1 MEYEVSER
9 ELEPVLALV
18 HRTPVTM
25 ETIADGIG
33 GAFGVLM
40 QHAAS
45 HDVAWAGAPFVLY
58 PSACDGEFEVAVCMP
73 VVPGATGGTEATV
86 EEIPGGLCAS
96 TVHKG
101 SYGKVGKAYVALQ
114 KWMTDNGR
122 APADMVREVYLN
134 DPATV
139 PPEDLLTEIDWP
151 VA

>member
-1 MEYEVSER
+1 MEYEIRER

-25 ETIADGIG
+25 QTVGDGVG

-40 QHAAS
+40 EHAAT
-45 HDVAWAGAPFVLY
+45 HGVNWAGPPFVLY
-58 PSACDGEFEVAVCMP
+58 PSACEGEFEIAVCMP
-73 VVPGATGGTEATV
+73 VVPGAAGGEHVTV

-101 SYGKVGKAYVALQ
+101 PYAEVGKAYVALQ

-122 APADMVREVYLN
+122 SPAGMVREVYLN
-134 DPATV
+134 DPASV